1 MARIKGDANMAENE
15 LVLGEP
21 RLGWFIDGDASTPD
35 IAVMLRDTG
44 FAIELTIPLKGTFGL
59 RGPYGRWWS
68 GGINFGDDPDRS
80 RHSYAPPSELLVE
93 DVDGSVVLV
102 GCRPLG
108 STSSFSAGRG
118 RIVANFAVLG
128 GRHLNYAKIHG
139 IRTDIPALA
148 AWTNLSNIR
157 VGVKRNANGRA
168 KSVEMNLSTAEPLKL
183 SRNLNL
189 CIRPNWHTKRSY
201 KSFQAFETASLETS
215 VAKPRT
221 WSDHLQIHL
230 GVADLVS
237 IAAWQPFG
245 FASTQAMRRDD
256 PMRDGAGHDR
266 GEKWSTVVSHRLP
279 QHTDWKKEPR
289 FLFPW
294 EEVGPRGVSR
304 WLKLRTSAGRV
315 IGPLVNVLRSDDP
328 WGHPSVVQSGIALES
343 LGYYIDITKNN
354 GANLNSRKQM
364 NYNPGL
370 QVILDDLGMEPFG
383 DIAGWIK
390 RSNECYMGSKHPDR
404 PEPDSLVMLNTLRQN
419 LIVLRCWIGRQ
430 LGVSVG
436 ALVDSLETDPLSTEF
451 VPV

>member
-1 MARIKGDANMAENE
+1 MAKNE
-15 LVLGEP
+15 LVPGEP

-44 FAIELTIPLKGTFGL
+44 SAIELTIPLQGTFGL

-68 GGINFGDDPDRS
+68 EGMKFGDDPDRS
-80 RHSYAPPSELLVE
+80 RHSYAPPNELLVE
-93 DVDGSVVLV
+93 DADGTVVLV

-128 GRHLNYAKIHG
+128 GRRLNYDKVHG
-139 IRTDIPALA
+139 IRTGIPGLA

-157 VGVKRNANGRA
+157 VGMERYTNGRV

-183 SRNLNL
+183 ARNLNL

-201 KSFQAFETASLETS
+201 NSFQAFETVALETT

-221 WSDHLQIHL
+221 WNDHLQIHL
-230 GVADLVS
+230 GVADLLS

-245 FASTQAMRRDD
+245 FASTQVMRRDD
-256 PMRDGAGHDR
+256 PTRDAAGHDH

-279 QHTDWKKEPR
+279 QHTHWKKEPR

-294 EEVGPRGVSR
+294 EEVGPRGISR
-304 WLKLRTSAGRV
+304 WLKLRTSAGRA
-315 IGPLVNVLRSDDP
+315 IGPLINVLRSDNP
-328 WGHPSVVQSGIALES
+328 WSHASVVQSGIALES
-343 LGYYIDITKNN
+343 LGYYIDVTKNN
-354 GANLNSRKQM
+354 GTHLNGRKQM
-364 NYNPGL
+364 NYKPGL
-370 QVILDDLGMEPFG
+370 QVILNDLGMEPFD
-383 DIAGWIK
+383 DIAGWIA
-390 RSNECYMGSKHPDR
+390 RSNDCYMGSKHPDR
-404 PEPDSLVMLNTLRQN
+404 PEPDSLITLNTLRQN

-436 ALVDSLETDPLSTEF
+436 ALVDSLETDPLTAEF
-451 VPV
+451 LPG